1 MALNRLIP
9 VPLYY
14 QLVELLREQIS
25 AGVLPAGAQV
35 PGERALSE
43 QYGISR
49 MTVRQA
55 INYLVREGS
64 LVAEHGRGTFVAAAK
79 QTHDA
84 LHLLG
89 FTEAM
94 LQRGEKPRNRLLEQ
108 VIITLPL
115 VAQKL
120 ALPEDSQLVRIVRLR
135 FSDATPLLLETIYVP
150 LHLFPDIEKADLEQQ
165 SLYHL
170 FEQRY
175 NVRPVRANQT
185 LEATVANEYEQEL
198 FAVQPGMPM
207 ILLSGVTYDSLNRP
221 IEQFKA
227 VYRGDRFKLAYESER
242 DAPSDSQ
249 RLTPR
254 LSMVL
259 AEP

>member
-1 MALNRLIP
+1 MALNRNNP

-25 AGVLPAGAQV
+25 AGAWQPGDQV

-43 QYGISR
+43 QYAISR

-64 LVAEHGRGTFVAAAK
+64 LVAAQGRGTFVAAAK

-94 LQRGEKPRNRLLEQ
+94 LQRGEKPHNRLIEQ
-108 VIITLPL
+108 AVTASPL
-115 VAQKL
+115 VAQQLGLGSAAQLLKL
-120 ALPEDSQLVRIVRLR
+120 VRLR
-135 FSDATPLLLETIYVP
+135 FADATPLLLETIYLP
-150 LHLFPDIEKADLEQQ
+150 LHLFPGIEQADLEQQ
-165 SLYHL
+165 SLYQV

-175 NVRPVRANQT
+175 SVRPMRANQT
-185 LEATVANEYEQEL
+185 LEATVVNQYEQQL
-198 FAVQPGMPM
+198 FAMQPGMPM

-227 VYRGDRFKLAYESER
+227 IYRGDRFKLAYESER
-242 DAPSDSQ
+242 DAAFEGRHP
-249 RLTPR
+249 PR
-254 LSMVL
+254 LSVVL
-259 AEP
+259 AEL